1 MTLKQ
6 RLRDDLTLAMK
17 DRDELRTATLRMAL
31 AAITTAEVAGKR
43 ARATDDDVVGVLRR
57 EAKRR
62 REAAEAYDAAQ
73 RVELAERERAESRVI
88 TEYLPDQ
95 LGDEDLQALVAE
107 GIAEAGLEGQV
118 GMGAVMKIVSPAVGA
133 RAEGGRVAAEVRRQ
147 LALGR

>member
-43 ARATDDDVVGVLRR
+43 ARELTDDDVVGVLRR

-118 GMGAVMKIVSPAVGA
+118 GMGAVMKLLMPKVQG
-133 RAEGGRVAAEVRRQ
+133 RAEGKRVSDAVKK
-147 LALGR
+147 ALTGP